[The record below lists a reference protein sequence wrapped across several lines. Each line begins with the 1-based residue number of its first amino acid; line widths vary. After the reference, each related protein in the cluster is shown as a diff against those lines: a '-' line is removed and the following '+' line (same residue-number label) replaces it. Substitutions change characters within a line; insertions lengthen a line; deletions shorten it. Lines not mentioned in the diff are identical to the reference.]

1 MNIIIGAYKYIIEN
15 MQDFQQA
22 FKIHLELSLV
32 ALLVG
37 ILLSVPLGIV
47 CAKNQKVSSYIM
59 GLINSLR
66 VIPSL
71 AILIIIMPILGTGFK
86 PALVALTVLA
96 CPPIMINTFIGIKGI
111 ESSVIEAATGIGMD
125 KKQMLFTIEIP
136 IAMPLIISGIK
147 TAAVEVVSSATLS
160 AFIGGG
166 GLGTFIIN
174 GLGMYNFSMLLV
186 GAIPVAILAV
196 LSEVILAYVERL
208 VTKYQRV

>member
-1 MNIIIGAYKYIIEN
+1 